1 MNARFLRNGVGVGL
15 EMGLVAGVVLVLAGT
30 RGFQLTRLFTSSIE
44 DKEEDEVGLEGLGS
58 SSLNVT

>member
-30 RGFQLTRLFTSSIE
+30 RGFQLKRLSTSSIE

>member
-30 RGFQLTRLFTSSIE
+30 HGFQLTRLSTSSIE

>member
-1 MNARFLRNGVGVGL
+1 MNARFLPNGVGVGL

-30 RGFQLTRLFTSSIE
+30 HGFQLTSTSSID
-44 DKEEDEVGLEGLGS
+44 DKEEDKVGLEGLGS